1 MCILTFQSLLW
12 NLYLTSASCSIWESC
27 HCLVELEQG
36 PVKKLA
42 VKVEVLFDKV
52 LVSPFSFFISFACS
66 SSKFCDGVHIIKCHH
81 LLFSHESACSVC
93 MSFPCLFIWT
103 LVMSLACSFLRTRQ
117 SVLYHLYFSLY
128 KSGLTITD
136 VVPVNKARVV
146 SFCFFIYLLQKPLL
160 DFSIHTL
167 VVLFSFCSVSTFVK
181 QALSVHKCEIS
192 RCA

>member
-66 SSKFCDGVHIIKCHH
+66 SSKLCDGVHIIKCHH

-93 MSFPCLFIWT
+93 MSSLSLHMDSGHVVGMFIFKNPLVCIISFIFLFVQVGFNNHRCSARKQSKGCIFLLFYLFIT
-103 LVMSLACSFLRTRQ
+103 EAFARFQYTHTSGFVQFL
-117 SVLYHLYFSLY
+117 
-128 KSGLTITD
+128 
-136 VVPVNKARVV
+136 
-146 SFCFFIYLLQKPLL
+146 FCLNICQTGIVCP
-160 DFSIHTL
+160 
-167 VVLFSFCSVSTFVK
+167 
-181 QALSVHKCEIS
+181 
-192 RCA
+192 